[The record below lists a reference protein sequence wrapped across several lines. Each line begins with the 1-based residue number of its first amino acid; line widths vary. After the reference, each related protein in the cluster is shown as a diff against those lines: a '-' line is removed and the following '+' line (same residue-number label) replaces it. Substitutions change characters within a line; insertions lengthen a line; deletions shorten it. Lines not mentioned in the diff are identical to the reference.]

1 MGANFPPGRPKE
13 IDPLGGQRRHEVR
26 SVGANF
32 PPGRP
37 KAHEVR
43 RSQNSPLGGQ
53 RRHEVRSVGAIS
65 IMKVTEPEVSQQ
77 YTALYQATIQE
88 AVGGAAAL
96 MTRLVAHTRATLREQ
111 EGHAMELRE
120 RDRITDSRRRLN
132 QFESIL
138 CERFTE
144 ELLTAFS
151 RMASVERALPAASQ
165 GLHFDQ
171 LAVMDDDQLKQS
183 VATARIHQ
191 TVQLAADAAL
201 AELNR
206 LICTMLGLAVVRLER
221 NPLRPAVYVEAITAA
236 LTHLRVPSVV
246 RQAWISIMSSAL
258 GQELDAYYRHLCVHL
273 RERGVGSP
281 GAGGA
286 ALAGGDAVPPARQQ
300 QAVLTLER
308 LRHLLAGAPSDAGDG
323 VARRYEPQ
331 VSASHGESGFANAEQ
346 VPTGFRATVP
356 AAFDA
361 IKEMKQLDQV
371 VQRLEARKA
380 AAPAAV
386 DAPQPVR
393 EQLRRSAHGL
403 EQTLG
408 VEVVT
413 MMVDNITRDPRLLS
427 PVQQLVAEL
436 EPALLQLALVDPR
449 FFSHKQHPAR
459 RLLHE
464 ITHRSI
470 AFESVDSRGFSGFME
485 PLREAVAPLSA
496 GAAESDTAQAFDKV
510 LGQLVGLW
518 DDPGGKEKRQLAKAV
533 KALQKA
539 EQRNA
544 LSATIATEVC
554 ARPDA
559 ALVPDAV
566 LDFVCGPWAQVVA
579 HARMSDKSGADDPG
593 LYAQLIEGLMWSAQP
608 HLTRKKAGALT
619 RLVPKLLS
627 RLREGLATIDY
638 PPHKTSG
645 FFEVLMHLHQRGFK
659 PDAEPASAPVTGK
672 PRDAA
677 SASARLSHND
687 GLWVAPLEARA
698 SGFIDLSTGL
708 QPLPAQT
715 QLDQLVLGGWVALM
729 AEGSWTRTR
738 LTWASPN
745 GTLFLFADAL
755 GYMQSLTR
763 GACERLFAAGH
774 IRAISAHLVED
785 ALNAVAET
793 AMRNSVDVR
802 F

>member
-1 MGANFPPGRPKE
+1 
-13 IDPLGGQRRHEVR
+13 
-26 SVGANF
+26 
-32 PPGRP
+32 
-37 KAHEVR
+37 
-43 RSQNSPLGGQ
+43 
-53 RRHEVRSVGAIS
+53 
-65 IMKVTEPEVSQQ
+65 MKVTEPEVSQQ
-77 YTALYQATIQE
+77 YTALYQATIDQ

-96 MTRLVAHTRATLREQ
+96 MTRLVAHTRATLRER
-111 EGHAMELRE
+111 EGQAMELRE
-120 RDRITDSRRRLN
+120 RDRLTDSRRRLN
-132 QFESIL
+132 QFESTL
-138 CERFTE
+138 CERFAE
-144 ELLTAFS
+144 ELSTAFS
-151 RMASVERALPAASQ
+151 RMASVERALPAAQ

-171 LAVMDDDQLKQS
+171 LAVMDDEQLKQS
-183 VATARIHQ
+183 VATARVHQ
-191 TVQLAADAAL
+191 TVQMAADTAL

-206 LICTMLGLAVVRLER
+206 LICTMLGQAVVRLER

-236 LTHLRVPSVV
+236 LTHLRVPPAV
-246 RQAWISIMSSAL
+246 RQAWISIMSGAL

-273 RERGVGSP
+273 RERGVASP
-281 GAGGA
+281 ASGGVALAGGA
-286 ALAGGDAVPPARQQ
+286 AAQPARQT
-300 QAVLTLER
+300 QAVLTLEK
-308 LRHLLAGAPSDAGDG
+308 LRHLLAEAPSDTGDS
-323 VARRYEPQ
+323 VAERFMPQ
-331 VSASHGESGFANAEQ
+331 APASHDDSGFAGSEH
-346 VPTGFRATVP
+346 VPTAFRATVP

-361 IKEMKQLDQV
+361 AREMKQLDRV
-371 VQRLEARKA
+371 VQRVEGRKA
-380 AAPAAV
+380 AAPPPA

-413 MMVDNITRDPRLLS
+413 MMVDNITHDQRLLS
-427 PVQQLVAEL
+427 PVQQLVADL

-496 GAAESDTAQAFDKV
+496 GGPDSDAAQAFDKV
-510 LGQLVGLW
+510 LGQLVELW
-518 DDPGGKEKRQLAKAV
+518 DDPAGKEKRQLAKAV

-544 LSATIATEVC
+544 LAATIATEVS
-554 ARPDA
+554 ARNDA
-559 ALVPDAV
+559 VLVPDAV
-566 LDFVCGPWAQVVA
+566 LDFLCGPWAQVVA
-579 HARMSDKSGADDPG
+579 HARMSDKTGADDPG
-593 LYAQLIEGLMWSAQP
+593 HYAQLIEGLMWSAQP
-608 HLTRKKAGALT
+608 HLTRKKVGTLT
-619 RLVPKLLS
+619 RMVPKLLN

-659 PDAEPASAPVTGK
+659 PDGEPSTPPVAGK

-677 SASARLSHND
+677 SASARLD
-687 GLWVAPLEARA
+687 AGEGLWVAPLEARA
-698 SGFIDLSTGL
+698 SGFIDLSTDV
-708 QPLPAQT
+708 QPLPPAHT
-715 QLDQLVLGGWVALM
+715 LTDELVLGVWVALM
-729 AEGSWTRTR
+729 AEGSWTRTK

-745 GTLFLFADAL
+745 GTLFLFTDAL

-763 GACERLFAAGH
+763 RSCERLFALGH
-774 IRAISAHLVED
+774 IRLISAQLVED
-785 ALNAVAET
+785 ALDAVAQT
-793 AMRNSVDVR
+793 AMLNSVDIR